1 VSHKTTRGLAPKRSR
16 AALRGA
22 CRSSAALVFLVG
34 GLGAA
39 NAAPAVPQS
48 APGKDTIIA
57 GAVAEAS
64 NRFAIPADWIRAVIQ
79 VESAGNTAAVSPKG
93 AIGLMQIM
101 PATWETLRQHYHLG
115 SDPYDVHDNILAGA
129 ALMRELYDRFGASGF
144 LAAYNAGPSRYLA
157 YLAQGAPLKD
167 ETRRYLTKLAGLL
180 PDGQIGSAILAPA
193 TLHDWHSASLFVA
206 AWQLTQT
213 STETSSQHG
222 GLVADFP
229 ALTIQSSDRA
239 DAIPSRLEPRATG
252 LFAALT
258 PAVTP

>member
-1 VSHKTTRGLAPKRSR
+1 VSRKPAGRLAHKRSR
-16 AALRGA
+16 AALRSA
-22 CRSSAALVFLVG
+22 CRSTAALVLLVWV
-34 GLGAA
+34 LGAA
-39 NAAPAVPQS
+39 NAAPAVPQLTPS
-48 APGKDTIIA
+48 KDTITA

-64 NRFAIPADWIRAVIQ
+64 NRFAIPAYWIRAVIQ

-115 SDPYDVHDNILAGA
+115 SDPYDVHDNILAGT
-129 ALMRELYDRFGASGF
+129 ALMRELYDRFGANGF

-180 PDGQIGSAILAPA
+180 PDGQIGGAILAPA
-193 TLHDWHSASLFVA
+193 VLHDWRSASLFVA
-206 AWQLTQT
+206 AWQLTQA
-213 STETSSQHG
+213 SAETSSQRG
-222 GLVADFP
+222 DLVADSP
-229 ALTIQSSDRA
+229 APTMQASGRA
-239 DAIPSRLEPRATG
+239 DAVPSRLEPQAAG

>member
-16 AALRGA
+16 ATLRGA

-193 TLHDWHSASLFVA
+193 TLHDWHSASLFA
-206 AWQLTQT
+206 AASPLSQAKAGTT
-213 STETSSQHG
+213 SQPNS
-222 GLVADFP
+222 LP
-229 ALTIQSSDRA
+229 AFNLPPMVPSNGA
-239 DAIPSRLEPRATG
+239 PNAIPSRLEPHAAG